1 MRMWYCVRHVHNPD
15 KETLY
20 YVGGGRWEP
29 IRHDRVSPRLYT
41 KEEMAELVIA
51 ELTDADW
58 FSVDI
63 EV

>member
-1 MRMWYCVRHVHNPD
+1 MQMWYCVRHNHNPD

-20 YVGGGRWEP
+20 YQGGGQWKPLRN
-29 IRHDRVSPRLYT
+29 DRMSLRLYT

-63 EV
+63 ET